1 MEGARAHFSNGSW
14 YSQVYVKVA
23 ISKLLKMN
31 MWRYSSNIKDMLKVP
46 NAHQGNPLSKRPRH
60 QEEACTRE
68 IHGPLCFLQNNT
80 KLKQKQQ
87 KKWNRGEGIGWWYVN
102 MVLWIQDHMK
112 DFYQINILIGLHLV
126 LKQRL
131 CKTKKKTSF
140 YRTWVASTR
149 KSSLLSTRT
158 RINVSRSLRNSLPFD
173 AWWSVR
179 FFTAPCRSE
188 RSMTAV

>member
-14 YSQVYVKVA
+14 YSQVYLKVA
-23 ISKLLKMN
+23 ISKLLEID
-31 MWRYSSNIKDMLKVP
+31 MWRYSSKYKWHVKSPKCSPRKSFVKTSSSLRRGVYRGNSRPSMFSTKQNKIKTKTKK
-46 NAHQGNPLSKRPRH
+46 KR
-60 QEEACTRE
+60 
-68 IHGPLCFLQNNT
+68 
-80 KLKQKQQ
+80 
-87 KKWNRGEGIGWWYVN
+87 NRSESVGWWYVN
-102 MVLWIQDHMK
+102 LVLWIQDHMK

-131 CKTKKKTSF
+131 C
-140 YRTWVASTR
+140 
-149 KSSLLSTRT
+149 SLLSTRT

-188 RSMTAV
+188 RSMTADLKQQKRD

>member
-1 MEGARAHFSNGSW
+1 MKVLIKYKGHVKSAKCSPRKSFVKTSSSSRRGVYKGNSRPSMFSTKQN
-14 YSQVYVKVA
+14 K
-23 ISKLLKMN
+23 
-31 MWRYSSNIKDMLKVP
+31 IK
-46 NAHQGNPLSKRPRH
+46 
-60 QEEACTRE
+60 
-68 IHGPLCFLQNNT
+68 T
-80 KLKQKQQ
+80 KTKT

-112 DFYQINILIGLHLV
+112 DFYQINIVIGLHLV

-188 RSMTAV
+188 RSMTADLKQQKRD

>member
-1 MEGARAHFSNGSW
+1 MKVLIKYKGHVKSAKCSPRKSFVKTSSSSRRGVYKGNSRPSMFSTK
-14 YSQVYVKVA
+14 QHK
-23 ISKLLKMN
+23 
-31 MWRYSSNIKDMLKVP
+31 IK
-46 NAHQGNPLSKRPRH
+46 
-60 QEEACTRE
+60 
-68 IHGPLCFLQNNT
+68 T
-80 KLKQKQQ
+80 KTT